1 MRKIIAALQVSV
13 DGFIQGRNGELD
25 WVETWEDQFDLSH
38 QIDTCLLG
46 AGMYPGYE
54 QYWRGILANPGGVLP
69 FTGRVATPGE
79 IEYAHLADRT
89 PHFVLS
95 TTLQSVDWAVARII
109 RSVDEIRVM
118 KQQPGK
124 DIHAVGGATLISSLM
139 NMELVDEIRLV
150 MHPLVLGG
158 GKALFKDVDARH
170 ALELTDV
177 ERIASGPVRLTYRR
191 RYAAASPSPEDRA
204 IALDQ

>member
-1 MRKIIAALQVSV
+1 MRKVIAALQVSV
-13 DGFIQGRNGELD
+13 DGFIEGPNGELD
-25 WVETWEDQFDLSH
+25 WVDTWEDPFDLSH
-38 QIDTCLLG
+38 QIDACVLG

-54 QYWRGILANPGGVLP
+54 QYWRAILANPGGILP

-79 IEYAHLADRT
+79 IEYAHFADQT

-95 TTLQSVDWAVARII
+95 TTLQAVDWPIARII
-109 RSVDEIRVM
+109 RSVDEIRLL

-139 NMELVDEIRLV
+139 NMELIDEIRLV
-150 MHPLVLGG
+150 VHPVVLGG

-191 RYAAASPSPEDRA
+191 RYAAA
-204 IALDQ
+204 

>member
-25 WVETWEDQFDLSH
+25 WVETWEDQFDLSQ

-69 FTGRVATPGE
+69 FTGRDPTPGE
-79 IEYAHLADRT
+79 IEYAHFADRT

-95 TTLQSVDWAVARII
+95 TTLQSVDWPAARII
-109 RSVDEIRVM
+109 RSVDEIRLL

-124 DIHAVGGATLISSLM
+124 DIHAVGGATLVSSLM
-139 NMELVDEIRLV
+139 NMQLIDEIRLV
-150 MHPLVLGG
+150 MHPVVLGG
-158 GKALFKDVDARH
+158 AKALF
-170 ALELTDV
+170 
-177 ERIASGPVRLTYRR
+177 
-191 RYAAASPSPEDRA
+191 
-204 IALDQ
+204 

>member
-1 MRKIIAALQVSV
+1 LLSDRKSMRKIIAALQVSV
-13 DGFIQGRNGELD
+13 DGFIEGPNGELD
-25 WVETWEDQFDLSH
+25 WIDTWEDPFDLSH
-38 QIDTCLLG
+38 QVDACLLG

-54 QYWRGILANPGGVLP
+54 QYWRAILANPKGILP

-79 IEYAHLADRT
+79 IEYAHFADQT

-95 TTLQSVDWAVARII
+95 TTLQPVAWPVAQII
-109 RSVDEIRVM
+109 RSVDEIRLM

-139 NMELVDEIRLV
+139 NMELIDEIRLV
-150 MHPLVLGG
+150 VHPVVLGA
-158 GKALFKDVDARH
+158 GKALFKDVGARH

-177 ERIASGPVRLTYRR
+177 GRIASGPARLIYTRR
-191 RYAAASPSPEDRA
+191 DAAA
-204 IALDQ
+204 

>member
-46 AGMYPGYE
+46 AAMYPGYE

-69 FTGRVATPGE
+69 FTGKVATPGE
-79 IEYAHLADRT
+79 IEYAHFADRT

-95 TTLQSVDWAVARII
+95 TTLQSVDWPVARMI
-109 RSVDEIRVM
+109 RSVDEIRLL
-118 KQQPGK
+118 KQRSGK

-139 NMELVDEIRLV
+139 NMQLIDEIRLV
-150 MHPLVLGG
+150 MHPVVLGG
-158 GKALFKDVDARH
+158 GKALFKDVVARH

-177 ERIASGPVRLTYRR
+177 ARIHSGPVRLVYTRR
-191 RYAAASPSPEDRA
+191 HAA
-204 IALDQ
+204 

>member
-13 DGFIQGRNGELD
+13 DGFIEGPNGELD
-25 WVETWEDQFDLSH
+25 WVDTWEDPFDLSH
-38 QIDTCLLG
+38 QIDACVLG

-54 QYWRGILANPGGVLP
+54 QYWRAILANPEGILP

-79 IEYAHLADRT
+79 IEYAHFADQT

-95 TTLQSVDWAVARII
+95 TTLQSVDWPVARII
-109 RSVDEIRVM
+109 RSVDEIRLL

-139 NMELVDEIRLV
+139 NMQLIDEIRLV
-150 MHPLVLGG
+150 VHPVVLGS

-177 ERIASGPVRLTYRR
+177 GRIASGPVRLIYSRK
-191 RYAAASPSPEDRA
+191 D
-204 IALDQ
+204 